1 MMYQDISVSSGP
13 LLGSVI
19 CSLGLFATPNSD
31 PRCITVTSYQYFN
44 KTHLIVT
51 FFLNC
56 SVLDS
61 LLKINY
67 AGLATLCKK
76 SNLAILT
83 GITFFFISFY
93 RLLWKELTAVRF
105 MNMVYF
111 LYSGLPQWP
120 FSIVS

>member
-1 MMYQDISVSSGP
+1 MMYQDVSVSSGP

-19 CSLGLFATPNSD
+19 CSLGLFATPNLD

-83 GITFFFISFY
+83 GITFFFHFV
-93 RLLWKELTAVRF
+93 L
-105 MNMVYF
+105 
-111 LYSGLPQWP
+111 
-120 FSIVS
+120 